1 MKIVGLTGG
10 IGSGKST
17 VAKMFRELGV
27 PVYDSD
33 EEAKK
38 LMVSSTE
45 VKEAI
50 IELLGKK
57 AYSDAVLDRTFIA
70 KKVFK
75 DPELLQQLNAIV
87 HPAVREHFLEWAQKK
102 VVPYV
107 IQETA
112 LIFENGVQ
120 DKYDYTILVTA
131 PKEIRL
137 QRVMDRDGVD
147 EQQVVER
154 MQNQMEDN
162 KKIQLANFCIENVD
176 LETTKQKIKDLHTEL
191 VALSASKF

>member
-38 LMVSSTE
+38 LMVSSKK
-45 VKEAI
+45 VKKAI
-50 IELLGKK
+50 IELLGKG
-57 AYSDAVLDRTFIA
+57 AYKDAVLDRAFIA
-70 KKVFK
+70 GKVFK

-87 HPAVREHFLEWAQKK
+87 HPAVRAHFLKWVQKK
-102 VVPYV
+102 AVPYV

-120 DKYDYTILVTA
+120 DKYDYTLLITS

-137 QRVMDRDGVD
+137 QRVMDRDGVS
-147 EQQVVER
+147 EQQVLER
-154 MQNQMEDN
+154 MKNQIEDDE
-162 KKIQLANFCIENVD
+162 KMHLADFFIENVD
-176 LETTKQKIKDLHTEL
+176 LETTRQKVKDLHAKL
-191 VALSASKF
+191 LALSASKF

>member
-1 MKIVGLTGG
+1 MIIVGLTGG

-17 VAKMFRELGV
+17 VAKMFRELKV

-38 LMVSSTE
+38 LMVSSKK
-45 VKEAI
+45 VKKSI
-50 IELLGKK
+50 LELLGKG
-57 AYSDAVLDRTFIA
+57 AYKDDVLDRELIA
-70 KKVFK
+70 GKVFK

-87 HPAVREHFLEWAQKK
+87 HPAVRAHFLKWVQKK
-102 VVPYV
+102 AVPYV

-120 DKYDYTILVTA
+120 DKYDYTLLITS

-137 QRVMDRDGVD
+137 QRVMDRDGVS
-147 EQQVVER
+147 EQQVLER
-154 MQNQMEDN
+154 MKNQIADDEKMH
-162 KKIQLANFCIENVD
+162 LADFFIENVD
-176 LETTKQKIKDLHTEL
+176 LETTRQKVKDLHAKL
-191 VALSASKF
+191 LALSASKF